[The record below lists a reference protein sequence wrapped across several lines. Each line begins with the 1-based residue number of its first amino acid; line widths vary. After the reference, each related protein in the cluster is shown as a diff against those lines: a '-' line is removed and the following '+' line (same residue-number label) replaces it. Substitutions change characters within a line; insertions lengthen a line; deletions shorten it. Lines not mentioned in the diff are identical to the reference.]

1 MSMHHP
7 SVAALEKAM
16 GDADQ
21 HDGPFRPGSLAE
33 LDEREAFPAAAIRAL
48 DDFGLAR
55 HYVPTRYGG
64 LLDDHSELLQL
75 LRAVARRDLTVAVAH
90 AKTFLGGACA
100 WVAGNTAQAAA
111 LGADIQRGA
120 VAAWGLTERHHGS
133 DLLAGE
139 LSATRAKSGAGAG
152 AESGSGWVLD
162 GEKWLINNAT
172 RGDLISVLAR
182 TDPAGGPRGFSLF
195 LVDKRTLPEGSYSH
209 RPKIL
214 THGIRGA
221 DISGIAFHAAP
232 VPDDALIGDIGD
244 GIETVLKALQL
255 TRTVAVGLSLGAADH
270 ALSLAT
276 GFAEGRNLY
285 GRRLTDLPRVRR
297 ILGEISATIFLA
309 EATAQVSA
317 RSPHALT
324 AEMSVVSAVTKAA
337 VPTLAQDAIDRLTEL
352 MGTRGFLSRT
362 YAEGQYAKLERD
374 HRIVAIF
381 DGSTAVNRNALIDQ
395 FARLA
400 RAYRRGRWNE
410 TGLAEAVDTGQE
422 LTAFDPARQRL
433 LSGDGCSLV
442 QSLPDAAQ
450 KIAGLA
456 DRGLLPLQVSRMA
469 DELTTVADRLH
480 EDMAALRRTPRD
492 VPPTAF
498 HLAERYELVYAGT
511 AALRLWLH
519 NAPVADAAAGPQLWR
534 NGLWLAA
541 ALAAALTRLGVPV
554 DASHAAA
561 YDRVADRLLEA
572 PTGTLSLLSTDSTD
586 DLAWSTS

>member
-1 MSMHHP
+1 MSTQHP
-7 SVAALEKAM
+7 AVAALEKALD
-16 GDADQ
+16 DAGR
-21 HDGPFRPGSLAE
+21 HDGPFRPGGLAE
-33 LDEREAFPAAAIRAL
+33 LDEREAFPTAAIRAL
-48 DDFGLAR
+48 DDLGLAR

-64 LLDDHSELLQL
+64 LLDDHGELLLL

-100 WVAGNTAQAAA
+100 WVAGTTAQATA
-111 LGADIQRGA
+111 LGAEIQRGA

-139 LSATRAKSGAGAG
+139 LSATPTGAG
-152 AESGSGWVLD
+152 WLLD

-172 RGDLISVLAR
+172 RGDLITVLAR

-195 LVDKRTLPEGSYSH
+195 LVDKRTLPDGSYRH

-221 DISGIAFHAAP
+221 DISGIAFHHAP
-232 VPDDALIGDIGD
+232 VPETALVGDVGD

-297 ILGEISATIFLA
+297 ILGEISATVFLA
-309 EATAQVSA
+309 EATALVSA
-317 RSPHALT
+317 RTPHALT
-324 AEMSVVSAVTKAA
+324 GELSVASAVTKAA

-400 RAYRRGRWNE
+400 RAYRDGRWNE
-410 TGLAEAVDTGQE
+410 TGLAEAAGLDRD
-422 LTAFDPARQRL
+422 LTPFDPARQRL

-450 KIAGLA
+450 RIAALA
-456 DRGLLPLQVSRMA
+456 DRGLLPLQTARLA
-469 DELTTVADRLH
+469 DELTAVADRLH

-498 HLAERYELVYAGT
+498 HLAERYELLYAGA

-519 NAPVADAAAGPQLWR
+519 NAPTADPAAGPQLWR

-541 ALAAALTRLGVPV
+541 ALAAVLTRLGHPV
-554 DASHAAA
+554 DESHAAA
-561 YDRVADRLLEA
+561 YDRVADLLLAA
-572 PTGTLSLLSTDSTD
+572 PTGTFSLLTTD

>member
-16 GDADQ
+16 GDDGR
-21 HDGPFRPGSLAE
+21 HDGPFGPGSLAE

-64 LLDDHSELLQL
+64 LLGDHSELLQL

-100 WVAGNTAQAAA
+100 WVDGDTAQATA
-111 LGADIQRGA
+111 LGADIQRGT

-139 LSATRAKSGAGAG
+139 LSATRTAA
-152 AESGSGWVLD
+152 GWVLD

-195 LVDKRTLPEGSYSH
+195 LVDKRTLPDGAYSH

-232 VPDDALIGDIGD
+232 VPEDALIGEVG
-244 GIETVLKALQL
+244 GGVETVLKALQL

-309 EATAQVSA
+309 EATALVSA

-324 AEMSVVSAVTKAA
+324 AEMSVVSAVAKAS

-400 RAYRRGRWNE
+400 RAYRAGRWNE
-410 TGLAEAVDTGQE
+410 AGLTEAVDTDRE

-442 QSLPDAAQ
+442 QSLPDAARQ
-450 KIAGLA
+450 IAGLA

-469 DELTTVADRLH
+469 DELTAVADRLH
-480 EDMAALRRTPRD
+480 DDMAALRRTPRD

-498 HLAERYELVYAGT
+498 HLAERYELLYAGA

-519 NAPVADAAAGPQLWR
+519 NAPIADAAAAPQLWR

-541 ALAAALTRLGVPV
+541 ALAAVLTRLGVPV
-554 DASHAAA
+554 DEAHAAA

-572 PTGTLSLLSTDSTD
+572 PTGTLSLLSTD

>member
-1 MSMHHP
+1 MSMHHS

-16 GDADQ
+16 GDDGR

-55 HYVPTRYGG
+55 HYVPARYGG

-100 WVAGNTAQAAA
+100 WVAGGTAQAAD
-111 LGADIQRGA
+111 LGAEIQRGA

-139 LSATRAKSGAGAG
+139 LSAARTGD
-152 AESGSGWVLD
+152 GWVLD

-195 LVDKRTLPEGSYSH
+195 LVDKRTLPDGSYSH

-221 DISGIAFHAAP
+221 DISGIAFHHAP
-232 VPDDALIGDIGD
+232 VPDDALIGEAG
-244 GIETVLKALQL
+244 GGVETVLKALQL

-297 ILGEISATIFLA
+297 ILGEISATVFLA
-309 EATAQVSA
+309 EATALVSA

-400 RAYRRGRWNE
+400 RAYRGGRWNE
-410 TGLAEAVDTGQE
+410 TGLAEAVDTRRE
-422 LTAFDPARQRL
+422 LTAFEPARQRL
-433 LSGDGCSLV
+433 LSSDGCSLV
-442 QSLPDAAQ
+442 QSLPDAARQ
-450 KIAGLA
+450 IAGLA

-469 DELTTVADRLH
+469 DELTAVADRLH
-480 EDMAALRRTPRD
+480 ESMAALRRTPRD
-492 VPPTAF
+492 VPPAAF
-498 HLAERYELVYAGT
+498 HLAERYELLYAGT

-519 NAPVADAAAGPQLWR
+519 NAHLADAAEGPRLWR
-534 NGLWLAA
+534 NGLWLGA
-541 ALAAALTRLGVPV
+541 ALAAVLTRLGSPV
-554 DASHAAA
+554 DASHAAS
-561 YDRVADRLLEA
+561 YDRVADLLLEA
-572 PTGTLSLLSTDSTD
+572 PTGTLSLLSTD